1 MPVHAAFAS
10 HADLLAVLWEQGA
23 LEIFDLKTRL
33 GPGRGK
39 VVDPVPIW
47 SGAVTEGGSKSYR
60 QVAFDQCG
68 SGNNLRL
75 VVLGADTLS
84 DATDSVS
91 VIDIQGT
98 EKTVMEVPLSARNG
112 RLVPTEGILW
122 EDPEGHV
129 YAGPLQ

>member
-1 MPVHAAFAS
+1 M
-10 HADLLAVLWEQGA
+10 LWEQGE

-47 SGAVTEGGSKSYR
+47 SGAITEGGLKSYR
-60 QVAFDQCG
+60 QVVFDK
-68 SGNNLRL
+68 SVSEANVRL
-75 VVLGADTLS
+75 VVLGADSVS
-84 DATDSVS
+84 DATDSVF
-91 VIDIQGT
+91 VIDILGT
-98 EKTVMEVPLSARNG
+98 EKTVTEVPLIARNG
-112 RLVPTEGILW
+112 RLVPAKGILW